1 MSKHVSGNWGWR
13 NYWKE
18 DRDASCVAKNSD
30 TEKEIS
36 EYWQSRFSK
45 LLDGSRIL
53 DVATGNGIVL
63 AHAAIAAERV
73 GKRFSLTG
81 IDLADINPLRYVSN
95 LPEGLRQAKFVGRI
109 AAEKLPF
116 PDAHFDVVVS
126 QYGLE
131 YANLEAALGEVER
144 VLVPGGQLHWL
155 AHSKESVVV
164 AQNHD
169 QTKQVDFLLEQTS
182 PIQVM
187 RLLISK
193 IKKHKNVQHSMSKL
207 QDSLQKAQSYSKEN
221 PPAAI
226 VREVCTE
233 ILQVSQ
239 RWQAYDPNDLEKMLD
254 DSKQRLI
261 AHRQRINDLRAA
273 VMTPYRQ
280 EVVHKKMQPPSWLNM
295 SISVIRVGSAS
306 TIIGSIIS
314 ALRAKETI

>member
-1 MSKHVSGNWGWR
+1 MKDHASRNWGWR
-13 NYWKE
+13 NYWKD

-36 EYWQSRFSK
+36 EYWRSRFSK

-53 DVATGNGIVL
+53 DIATGNGIVL

-73 GKRFSLTG
+73 SKRFLLTG

-95 LPEGLRQAKFVGRI
+95 IPEGLRQAKFVGRV

-116 PDAHFDVVVS
+116 PDACFDVVVS

-182 PIQVM
+182 PVQVM

-193 IKKHKNVQHSMSKL
+193 IKKHKNVQHAMSKL
-207 QDSLQKAQSYSKEN
+207 QDSFQKAEGYCKEH

-233 ILQVSQ
+233 ISRVGL

-261 AHRQRINDLRAA
+261 LHRQRINDLRAA
-273 VMTPYRQ
+273 VMTSDRQ
-280 EVVHKKMQPPSWLNM
+280 EVVCKKLQPPNWLNM
-295 SISVIRVGSAS
+295 SLSTISIGPAS
-306 TIIGSIIS
+306 TIIGNIIS

>member
-1 MSKHVSGNWGWR
+1 MSERASRNWGWR

-18 DRDASCVAKNSD
+18 DREASCVAKNSD
-30 TEKEIS
+30 TEKEIG
-36 EYWQSRFSK
+36 EYWRSRFAE

-53 DVATGNGIVL
+53 DIATGNGIVL
-63 AHAAIAAERV
+63 AHAAIGAERV
-73 GKRFSLTG
+73 GKRFLLTG
-81 IDLADINPLRYVSN
+81 IDLADINPLHYVSN
-95 LPEGLRQAKFVGRI
+95 LPEGLHQAKFVGRV

-116 PDAHFDVVVS
+116 SDACFDVVVS

-131 YANLEAALGEVER
+131 YADLEAALGEVER

-155 AHSKESVVV
+155 AHSKESSVV
-164 AQNHD
+164 AQNHG
-169 QTKQVDFLLEQTS
+169 QTKQVDFLLERSS

-207 QDSLQKAQSYSKEN
+207 KDSLQKAEDYWKEN

-233 ILQVSQ
+233 ISQVGQ

-261 AHRQRINDLRAA
+261 AHRQRMNDLLAA
-273 VMTPYRQ
+273 VMTYDRQ
-280 EVVHKKMQPPSWLNM
+280 EVVCKKLQTPNWLNM
-295 SISVIRVGSAS
+295 SLSIIRVGPAS
-306 TIIGSIIS
+306 TTIGIIIS
-314 ALRAKETI
+314 ALRAKEIM